1 MYASGLKSM
10 DSALAWQPVVVEV
23 FYQLAA
29 QRAAPKSLL
38 KFKPKL

>member
-1 MYASGLKSM
+1 MFANGLKSM
-10 DSALAWQPVVVEV
+10 DFALAWQPVVAEV

-38 KFKPKL
+38 NNK